1 MKKPYLFLILIM
13 CIGFN
18 KIQAQQANLV
28 SGGNATG
35 SGGSISYSIGQID
48 YITTTGTTGSVS
60 QGLQQPF
67 EISTLSGQEF
77 TQINLQMI
85 VYPNPAVSIVN
96 LKIDASETFNIESM
110 SYQLFDIS
118 GKEIFNQKIT
128 DSETQISLENLS
140 SAIYFLKVSESD
152 KTIKSFRII
161 KNN

>member
-1 MKKPYLFLILIM
+1 MKKTYLFLILII

-18 KIQAQQANLV
+18 KIQAQQAYLV

-48 YITTTGTTGSVS
+48 YITATGTNGSVS

-67 EISTLSGQEF
+67 EISILSGQEF
-77 TQINLQMI
+77 TQINVQMI
-85 VYPNPAVSIVN
+85 VYPNPAISFVN
-96 LKIDASETFNIESM
+96 LKMDASETLNVETM

-118 GKEIFNQKIT
+118 GKEIVNKKIT

-152 KTIKSFRII
+152 KTIKTFRII

>member
-1 MKKPYLFLILIM
+1 M

-18 KIQAQQANLV
+18 KIQAQQAYLV

-48 YITTTGTTGSVS
+48 YITATGTTGSVS

-118 GKEIFNQKIT
+118 GKEIVNKKIT

-152 KTIKSFRII
+152 KTIKTFRII